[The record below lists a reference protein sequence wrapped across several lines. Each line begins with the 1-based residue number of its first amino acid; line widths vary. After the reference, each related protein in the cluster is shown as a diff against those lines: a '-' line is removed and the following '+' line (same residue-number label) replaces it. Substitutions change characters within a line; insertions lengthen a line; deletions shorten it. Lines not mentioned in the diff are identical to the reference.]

1 MDQRLLVLGK
11 GNDSGG
17 ATYVEVPWV
26 VSSDDTLF
34 GTSNFVYAYVRDW
47 TTGQISVWRTGD
59 GYVRTGLDPLHV
71 KLGAPSSFN
80 FQVAVLPA
88 LQMPATQ
95 RPIRDQV
102 VVAMTHASPK
112 VRRTSEPTFG
122 SSVSTRDLPNTEP

>member
-1 MDQRLLVLGK
+1 M
-11 GNDSGG
+11 
-17 ATYVEVPWV
+17 EVPWV
-26 VSSDDTLF
+26 VSSDVTLF

-47 TTGQISVWRTGD
+47 TTGHRCGEPAMGT
-59 GYVRTGLDPLHV
+59 YVRTGLGPLHV
-71 KLGAPSSFN
+71 QLGAPSSFN
-80 FQVAVLPA
+80 FRVAVLPA

-112 VRRTSEPTFG
+112 VRKTSEPMFG